1 MTPANNTTEA
11 SEWSPAEL
19 GVSATVMGVYLTI
32 VGLVATVGNA
42 TVVLLFILKWR
53 QLCRKAPNL
62 LIINLA
68 AADLCI
74 TIFGYPFSASSGY
87 AHQWLFSDAIC
98 TMYGFSCFLLSMV
111 SMHTLCLIS
120 VHRYITICRPEHAS
134 QLTMNRTILAVVG
147 AWLYALTMAIP
158 PLFNITR
165 YKQEPFGLSCTIDFH
180 VTSTADLVYLGVL
193 IVLGYVINVAVMG
206 YCYFKIVRKFSKHRF
221 RDVRDIRTSNQ
232 HSFERGVTLRCI
244 LMTLLYLISWTP
256 YTALAIWTMVGP
268 PPPVEVGLVAAL
280 TAKTH
285 CAFNPILYTLMSE
298 VYRKLVLRTMCPCC
312 FNRIGGNLA
321 RAPAEDS
328 RHSGNPDIFTVAYS
342 SREQAV
348 HIRNPRRFCFVME
361 TASENLGIDD
371 EVFTGQIVPCSRLKT
386 GGPSVEG
393 LGGPEVTQRPSVSG
407 SERSLSLLL
416 DVLPKRRSSSERAA
430 SSSVRGSH
438 NTVSSSSLRQTTCH
452 HGSSQQPSGR
462 KDTRTRQSHTDGK
475 TRPTGGRVSKRSS
488 SHSQQAFDA
497 VAEAWREAEAMAGGY
512 NVERQPPTDTKPT
525 KCASES
531 LGGRPSNKCS
541 TDAHDL
547 GGSHRYMASIKTSTG
562 TKGRAKDQSG
572 VRWTEVDDTKL
583 SSASKTSDGKKTSKT
598 DRTKRTVFGMSR
610 KHAYIVD

>member
-1 MTPANNTTEA
+1 MTNNTTEA

-19 GVSATVMGVYLTI
+19 GVSATIMGVYLTV

-87 AHQWLFSDAIC
+87 AHKWLFSDAICTHQGQVCLCIGGFQRQEHVLFACGWCSAPGTDVRVQCFLLSMVSMHTLCLISVHRYITICRPEHASQLTMNRTILAVVGAWLYALTMAIPPLFQHYKDDHDTTAQEPRQLLIMTNNTTEASEWSPAELGVSATIMGVYLTVVGLVATVGNATVVLLFILKWRQLCRKAPNLLIINLAAADLCITIFGYPFSASSGYAHKWLFSDAIC

-371 EVFTGQIVPCSRLKT
+371 EVFTGQIVPCSQLKT
-386 GGPSVEG
+386 QRGG
-393 LGGPEVTQRPSVSG
+393 
-407 SERSLSLLL
+407 
-416 DVLPKRRSSSERAA
+416 
-430 SSSVRGSH
+430 
-438 NTVSSSSLRQTTCH
+438 
-452 HGSSQQPSGR
+452 
-462 KDTRTRQSHTDGK
+462 
-475 TRPTGGRVSKRSS
+475 
-488 SHSQQAFDA
+488 F
-497 VAEAWREAEAMAGGY
+497 
-512 NVERQPPTDTKPT
+512 
-525 KCASES
+525 
-531 LGGRPSNKCS
+531 GRPR
-541 TDAHDL
+541 
-547 GGSHRYMASIKTSTG
+547 SHAAAVSI
-562 TKGRAKDQSG
+562 
-572 VRWTEVDDTKL
+572 
-583 SSASKTSDGKKTSKT
+583 GK
-598 DRTKRTVFGMSR
+598 
-610 KHAYIVD
+610 